1 MKLLSAVTLLVV
13 FLGVTVL
20 AQGPV
25 NTQKPKPPTPASL
38 AKTDD
43 GPSAPAR
50 SAAEIFLRR

>member
-25 NTQKPKPPTPASL
+25 NMQKPKPATPASL
-38 AKTDD
+38 AKTATC
-43 GPSAPAR
+43 S
-50 SAAEIFLRR
+50 